1 MSDRLRNVHEINY
14 QLFSN
19 HLTFFMSVLLKTIY
33 SVSLPFLSVIQL
45 PLINLLKANMLRLK
59 LKTQIFIPVAILIFF
74 MLMTSG
80 LVLFKM
86 QNISP
91 ELNAIAKEDIP
102 FVEMLVALTKAQLE
116 QTLWFERV
124 LQQAEEIAHHQATT
138 EKFVQAKNE
147 FHKMAALVNSKLD
160 NTKAFIKRRA
170 VALPQTKINQ
180 QLALIDKQSISYEN
194 LALNIFQLFERG
206 KFDEAKNLV
215 QQLEYEETSLK
226 QEIDNLLIKTKGIAT
241 ASLIKVAA
249 SEQSTIQ
256 LLWWFTAFT
265 FIFGIVM
272 AYLLSRH
279 ILTQIGGEPL
289 VLNKIAKQLGDGD
302 IHIPFDDT
310 QVITGIHHSLRELT
324 QSLAGIVK
332 QAHQLTQGNCS
343 ASITP
348 RSEKDILCQTLF
360 GIAERLKEIILISK
374 AIAAGDYTR
383 QMVSK
388 GQNDLFGQAINQITK
403 KLQQVTDESQKS
415 DWLKTGQTKLN
426 EKMRGEQ
433 EIITLTQ
440 NVLNQ
445 LAAYLNAQVGLFFLA
460 EEDHLKLMS
469 SYAYKQRNNNYNEF
483 KLGEGLIGQAAFE
496 KKSILF
502 TQAPAEHINLSI
514 NSGMGESQPY
524 DIFVLPLIYE
534 NEVLGVLE
542 LAVAR
547 HFTSTEIELLDQV
560 ADNIAIS
567 IYSAK
572 SRLRMKALLEE
583 SQELTL
589 NLQNQQQEVLESE
602 ERIRAIIDT
611 VIDAIITIDTEGIID
626 SFNPAA
632 EQTFGYSWSEIVGQN
647 VSMLM
652 PEPYQSEHDQYVQN
666 YLNTGQAQI
675 MGKRLE
681 AMGKRKDGSS
691 FPIDIAINEMLEG
704 EKRMFIGIV
713 RDITEQKKA
722 EAALREQQEELQTTN
737 EELQAQQ
744 EELQSNNEELQTQQE
759 ELRIANNVLEER
771 GKALEESKQALEEKA
786 RALELSTQYKSEFFA
801 NMSHELRTP
810 LNSLLILAQLLVGNK
825 EGNLNDKQV
834 EYARTIHSAG
844 SDLLG
849 LINDILDLSKAEAGK
864 MEANP
869 ENLSLSDFLESIN
882 QKFYPVAENKGLA
895 FSITLAEEVPP
906 ILYTDAQRLTQIMNN
921 LLSNAFKFTSQGDVK
936 LMVQHSSQ
944 LNISSVPTK
953 GGDLI
958 AFSVID
964 SGIGIPKEKQAD
976 IFDAFK
982 QADGSTSRRYG
993 GTGLGLSISRQF
1005 ANLLDGELQLVSE
1018 EGKGSSFTLYL
1029 PDIQKAY
1036 KTLEV
1041 AQTKEIISPKTDE
1054 ISAVTTV
1061 NKNIP
1066 YQTAEKSET
1075 VVEEVV
1081 EEIDELTDDRANLTL
1096 TDKSLLIIEDDR
1108 KFSDVLMELANE
1120 KGFKCLRA
1128 GDGQMGLQLA
1138 AQYQPNAIILDVGLP
1153 KMNGWSVMEN
1163 LKENPKT
1170 RHIPV
1175 HFMSAATDQEM
1186 DAKQMGAI
1194 GYLLKPINIEQLG
1207 KAFKKIERFITQKV
1221 KNILLVVDD
1230 ESHQQEIL
1238 DLVDNKNVES
1248 AIAMTKANA
1257 IQQLY
1262 ATSFDCIIIDLDVEQ
1277 ESGIQ
1282 LLEQLCKEDRLSQIP
1297 VIVYADRDLKQQ
1309 EEILLRQC
1317 GDNITVKSVRSQ
1329 ARLLEETTL
1338 FLHQF
1343 EANLSE
1349 EKRDLLHQVHDKE
1362 AILRHK
1368 KVLIVDDD
1376 IRNLFALVTVLED
1389 KEMEAIA
1396 ATNGQEALDFLEKH
1410 PDIAIVLMDLMMPE
1424 MDGYEAMRKI
1434 RKQPSFYQLPI
1445 IALTAKAMK
1454 GDRGKCIEAGA
1465 NDYLAKPVDS
1475 DKLLSLLRVWLYR

>member
-1 MSDRLRNVHEINY
+1 
-14 QLFSN
+14 
-19 HLTFFMSVLLKTIY
+19 
-33 SVSLPFLSVIQL
+33 
-45 PLINLLKANMLRLK
+45 
-59 LKTQIFIPVAILIFF
+59 
-74 MLMTSG
+74 
-80 LVLFKM
+80 
-86 QNISP
+86 
-91 ELNAIAKEDIP
+91 
-102 FVEMLVALTKAQLE
+102 
-116 QTLWFERV
+116 
-124 LQQAEEIAHHQATT
+124 
-138 EKFVQAKNE
+138 
-147 FHKMAALVNSKLD
+147 
-160 NTKAFIKRRA
+160 
-170 VALPQTKINQ
+170 
-180 QLALIDKQSISYEN
+180 
-194 LALNIFQLFERG
+194 
-206 KFDEAKNLV
+206 
-215 QQLEYEETSLK
+215 
-226 QEIDNLLIKTKGIAT
+226 
-241 ASLIKVAA
+241 
-249 SEQSTIQ
+249 
-256 LLWWFTAFT
+256 
-265 FIFGIVM
+265 
-272 AYLLSRH
+272 
-279 ILTQIGGEPL
+279 
-289 VLNKIAKQLGDGD
+289 
-302 IHIPFDDT
+302 
-310 QVITGIHHSLRELT
+310 VITGIHHSLRELT

-332 QAHQLTQGNCS
+332 QAHQLIQGNCS
-343 ASITP
+343 VPIAP
-348 RSEKDILCQTLF
+348 RSEKDILSQSLF
-360 GIAERLKEIILISK
+360 GIAERLKEITLISE
-374 AIAAGDYTR
+374 AIATGDYTR

-433 EIITLTQ
+433 EIFTLTQ

-445 LAAYLNAQVGLFFLA
+445 LAAYINAQVGLFFLA
-460 EEDHLKLMS
+460 EEDHFKLMS

-502 TQAPAEHINLSI
+502 TQAPEEHINLSI
-514 NSGMGESQPY
+514 NSGMGESQPH

-547 HFTSTEIELLDQV
+547 HFTSTEIELLEQV

-567 IYSAK
+567 LYSAQ

-583 SQELTL
+583 SQQLTL

-632 EQTFGYSWSEIVGQN
+632 EQIFGYSWSEIVGQN

-652 PEPYQSEHDQYVQN
+652 PEPYQSEHDQHIQN
-666 YLNTGQAQI
+666 YLNTGKAKI
-675 MGKRLE
+675 MGQRLE
-681 AMGKRKDGSS
+681 AMGKHKDGSS

-704 EKRMFIGIV
+704 DKRMFIGIV

-810 LNSLLILAQLLVGNK
+810 LNSLLILAQLLVENK

-844 SDLLG
+844 SDLLS

-869 ENLSLSDFLESIN
+869 ENLSLADFLESIN

-906 ILYTDAQRLTQIMNN
+906 ILYTDTQRLTQIINN
-921 LLSNAFKFTSQGDVK
+921 LLSNAFKFTSQGEVK
-936 LMVQHSSQ
+936 LTVQHSSKIF
-944 LNISSVPTK
+944 NISSVPTMA
-953 GGDLI
+953 GDFI

-1005 ANLLDGELQLVSE
+1005 SNLLNGELQLVSG
-1018 EGKGSSFTLYL
+1018 EGKGSTFTLYL
-1029 PDIQKAY
+1029 PDIKKAS

-1041 AQTKEIISPKTDE
+1041 QQTEEIIYSNSPE
-1054 ISAVTTV
+1054 MEEVFAVRTV
-1061 NKNIP
+1061 NQNIP
-1066 YQTAEKSET
+1066 SQTAKETSSPAEKSESET

-1081 EEIDELTDDRANLTL
+1081 EEIDELTDDRANLTP

-1108 KFSDVLMELANE
+1108 KFSNVLMELANE
-1120 KGFKCLRA
+1120 KDFKCLRA
-1128 GDGQMGLQLA
+1128 EDGQTGLQLA
-1138 AQYQPNAIILDVGLP
+1138 IEYQPNAIILDVGLP
-1153 KMNGWSVMEN
+1153 KMSGWCVMEK
-1163 LKENPKT
+1163 LKEDPNT

-1230 ESHQQEIL
+1230 ESHQQEII

-1248 AIAMTKANA
+1248 VLAMTKAEA
-1257 IQQLY
+1257 IEQLH
-1262 ATSFDCIIIDLDVEQ
+1262 ATSFDCIIVDLDVEQ

-1282 LLEQLCKEDRLSQIP
+1282 LLEQLCKEDRLSHIP
-1297 VIVYADRDLKQQ
+1297 VILYADRDLKQQ

-1329 ARLLEETTL
+1329 ARLLDETTL

-1396 ATNGQEALDFLEKH
+1396 ATNGQEALELLEKH

-1434 RKQPSFYQLPI
+1434 RKQPSYYQLPI

-1454 GDRGKCIEAGA
+1454 GDRAKCIEAGA

>member
-1 MSDRLRNVHEINY
+1 
-14 QLFSN
+14 
-19 HLTFFMSVLLKTIY
+19 
-33 SVSLPFLSVIQL
+33 
-45 PLINLLKANMLRLK
+45 MLRLK

-80 LVLFKM
+80 VVLFKM

-91 ELNAIAKEDIP
+91 DLNAVAKEDIP
-102 FVEMLVALTKAQLE
+102 FLEMLVALTKAQLQ

-160 NTKAFIKRRA
+160 NAKDFIKRRA
-170 VALPQTKINQ
+170 TTLPIVPKINQ
-180 QLALIDKQSISYEN
+180 QLTLINKQFISYEI

-206 KFDEAKNLV
+206 KFDKAKNLV
-215 QQLEYEETSLK
+215 QQLEYEESNLK
-226 QEIDNLLIKTKGIAT
+226 QEIDDLFINTKGIAT

-256 LLWWFTAFT
+256 FLWWFTAFT
-265 FIFGIVM
+265 FIFGVVM

-279 ILTQIGGEPL
+279 ILTQIGGEPTT
-289 VLNKIAKQLGDGD
+289 LNKIAKQLADGD
-302 IHIPFDDT
+302 INIPFDDT
-310 QVITGIHHSLRELT
+310 QVITGIHHSLRKLT

-332 QAHQLTQGNCS
+332 QAHQLIQGNCS
-343 ASITP
+343 VPITP
-348 RSEKDILCQTLF
+348 RSEKDVLCQTLF
-360 GIAERLKEIILISK
+360 GIGERLEEITLISE
-374 AIAAGDYTR
+374 AIATGDYTR
-383 QMVSK
+383 KMVSK
-388 GQNDLFGQAINQITK
+388 GQKDLFGQAINQITK
-403 KLQQVTDESQKS
+403 KLQQVIDDSQKS

-445 LAAYLNAQVGLFFLA
+445 LAVYINAQVGLFFLA
-460 EEDHLKLMS
+460 EEEHLTLMS

-483 KLGEGLIGQAAFE
+483 KLGEGLVGQAAFE

-502 TQAPAEHINLSI
+502 TQAPEEHINLSI
-514 NSGMGESQPY
+514 NSGMGESHPH
-524 DIFVLPLIYE
+524 DIFVLPLLYE
-534 NEVLGVLE
+534 NQVLGVLE

-547 HFTSTEIELLDQV
+547 HFTATEIELLEQV

-567 IYSAK
+567 LYSAQ

-589 NLQNQQQEVLESE
+589 SLQNQQQEILESE

-611 VIDAIITIDTEGIID
+611 VIDSIITIDTQGIID

-652 PEPYQSEHDQYVQN
+652 PEPYHSEHDQYVQN

-681 AMGKRKDGSS
+681 AMGKHKDGSS

-771 GKALEESKQALEEKA
+771 GNALEESKQALEEKA
-786 RALELSTQYKSEFFA
+786 HALELSTQYKSEFFA

-810 LNSLLILAQLLVGNK
+810 LNSLLILAQLLAGNK

-844 SDLLG
+844 SDLLS

-869 ENLSLSDFLESIN
+869 ENLSLTDFLESIK
-882 QKFYPVAENKGLA
+882 QKFHPVAENKGLV
-895 FSITLAEEVPP
+895 FNITLAEEVPP
-906 ILYTDAQRLTQIMNN
+906 ILYTDVQRLTQIINN
-921 LLSNAFKFTSQGDVK
+921 LLSNAFKFTSQGEVK
-936 LMVQHSSQ
+936 LTVQHSSQ
-944 LNISSVPTK
+944 LNISSVPTMV
-953 GGDLI
+953 GDFI

-964 SGIGIPKEKQAD
+964 NGIGIPKDKQAD

-993 GTGLGLSISRQF
+993 GTGLGLSISRQL
-1005 ANLLDGELQLVSE
+1005 ANLLNGELQVVSE
-1018 EGKGSSFTLYL
+1018 EDKGSTFTLYL
-1029 PDIQKAY
+1029 PDIQKVS

-1041 AQTKEIISPKTDE
+1041 QHTEEIISPKMEEVST
-1054 ISAVTTV
+1054 VTTV
-1061 NKNIP
+1061 NQNIHF
-1066 YQTAEKSET
+1066 QTTEGTNSSAEKSET
-1075 VVEEVV
+1075 IVEEAVEEEVVEEVV
-1081 EEIDELTDDRANLTL
+1081 DKIEELNDDRANFTP

-1120 KGFKCLRA
+1120 KDFKCIRA
-1128 GDGQMGLQLA
+1128 EDGQTGLQLA

-1153 KMNGWSVMEN
+1153 KMNGWSVMEK
-1163 LKENPKT
+1163 LKENPNT

-1175 HFMSAATDQEM
+1175 HFMSAATDHEM

-1257 IQQLY
+1257 IQKLY
-1262 ATSFDCIIIDLDVEQ
+1262 ATPFDCIIVDLDVEQ

-1309 EEILLRQC
+1309 EELLLRQC
-1317 GDNITVKSVRSQ
+1317 GENITVKSVRSQ
-1329 ARLLEETTL
+1329 ARLLDETTL

-1349 EKRDLLHQVHDKE
+1349 EKRNLLHQVHDQE

-1389 KEMEAIA
+1389 KNMEVIA
-1396 ATNGQEALDFLEKH
+1396 ATNGQEALEFLEKH
-1410 PDIAIVLMDLMMPE
+1410 SDIAIVLMDLMMPE

-1434 RKQPSFYQLPI
+1434 RKQPSYYQVPI

-1454 GDRGKCIEAGA
+1454 GDRAKCIEAGA

>member
-1 MSDRLRNVHEINY
+1 
-14 QLFSN
+14 
-19 HLTFFMSVLLKTIY
+19 
-33 SVSLPFLSVIQL
+33 LSVIQL
-45 PLINLLKANMLRLK
+45 PLINFLKADMLRLK

-74 MLMTSG
+74 MLITSG
-80 LVLFKM
+80 VVLFKM

-91 ELNAIAKEDIP
+91 ELNTIAKEDIP
-102 FVEMLVALTKAQLE
+102 FLEMLVALTKAQLQ

-147 FHKMAALVNSKLD
+147 FHQMAVLVNSKLD
-160 NTKAFIKRRA
+160 NVKAFIKRRA
-170 VALPQTKINQ
+170 TTLPQLTRINQ
-180 QLALIDKQSISYEN
+180 QLTLINKQSISYEN

-206 KFDEAKNLV
+206 KFDEAKNLA
-215 QQLEYEETSLK
+215 QQLEYEETRFK
-226 QEIDNLLIKTKGIAT
+226 QEIDDFFIKTKGIAI
-241 ASLIKVAA
+241 ASLVRVTT

-256 LLWWFTAFT
+256 LLWWFTVFT

-279 ILTQIGGEPL
+279 ILTQIGGEPSI
-289 VLNKIAKQLGDGD
+289 LNEIAKQLADGD
-302 IHIPFDDT
+302 VNIPFDDT
-310 QVITGIHHSLRELT
+310 QVITGIHYSLRELSK
-324 QSLAGIVK
+324 SLAGIVK

-343 ASITP
+343 VPIVP
-348 RSEKDILCQTLF
+348 RSEKDVLCYTLF
-360 GIAERLKEIILISK
+360 GIAERLEEITLISE
-374 AIAAGDYTR
+374 AIATGDYTR
-383 QMVSK
+383 KMVSK
-388 GQNDLFGQAINQITK
+388 GQKDLFGQAINQITK
-403 KLQQVTDESQKS
+403 KLQQVIDDSRKS
-415 DWLKTGQTKLN
+415 DWLKTGQTNLN

-433 EIITLTQ
+433 EILTLTQ

-445 LAAYLNAQVGLFFLA
+445 LATYINAQVGLFFLA
-460 EEDHLKLMS
+460 EEDRFKLMS

-483 KLGEGLIGQAAFE
+483 KIGEGLIGQAAFE

-502 TQAPAEHINLSI
+502 TQAPEEHINLSI
-514 NSGMGESQPY
+514 NSGMGESQPH

-547 HFTSTEIELLDQV
+547 HFTSTEIELLEQV

-567 IYSAK
+567 LYSAQ

-583 SQELTL
+583 SQKLTL
-589 NLQNQQQEVLESE
+589 NLQNQQEEVLESE
-602 ERIRAIIDT
+602 ERIRAVIDT

-632 EQTFGYSWSEIVGQN
+632 EQTFGYSWSEIVGKN
-647 VSMLM
+647 VSILM
-652 PEPYQSEHDQYVQN
+652 PEPYQNEHDQYIQN
-666 YLNTGQAQI
+666 YLNTGQAKTI
-675 MGKRLE
+675 GKRLE
-681 AMGKRKDGSS
+681 AIGKRKDGVT
-691 FPIDIAINEMLEG
+691 FQIDVAINEMLEG
-704 EKRMFIGIV
+704 DKRMFIGIV

-722 EAALREQQEELQTTN
+722 EAALREQQEELQFTN
-737 EELQAQQ
+737 EELQTQQ

-771 GKALEESKQALEEKA
+771 GNALEESKQALEEKA

-825 EGNLNDKQV
+825 DGNLNDKQV

-844 SDLLG
+844 SDLLS

-882 QKFYPVAENKGLA
+882 QKFYPVAENKELI
-895 FSITLAEEVPP
+895 FNIKVAEEVPP
-906 ILYTDAQRLTQIMNN
+906 ILYTDVQRLTQIINN
-921 LLSNAFKFTSQGDVK
+921 LLSNAFKFTSQGEVK
-936 LMVQHSSQ
+936 LTVQYYSQ
-944 LNISSVPTK
+944 LDISSVSTMV
-953 GGDLI
+953 GDFI

-964 SGIGIPKEKQAD
+964 SGIGIPKDKQAD

-993 GTGLGLSISRQF
+993 GTGLGLSISRQL
-1005 ANLLDGELQLVSE
+1005 ANLLDGELQVVSE
-1018 EGKGSSFTLYL
+1018 EDKGSSFTLYL
-1029 PDIQKAY
+1029 PDIKKAP

-1041 AQTKEIISPKTDE
+1041 QQTEKIIYANSPEEEIIYSNSPEMEE
-1054 ISAVTTV
+1054 IFAMTTRI
-1061 NKNIP
+1061 NQDIP
-1066 YQTAEKSET
+1066 SQTAEKSET
-1075 VVEEVV
+1075 VVEKVEEVV
-1081 EEIDELTDDRANLTL
+1081 EDIDELIIDELIDDRANLTP

-1120 KGFKCLRA
+1120 KDFRCLRA
-1128 GDGQMGLQLA
+1128 EDGKTGLQLA
-1138 AQYQPNAIILDVGLP
+1138 IEYQPNAIILDVGLP
-1153 KMNGWSVMEN
+1153 KMSGWCVMEK
-1163 LKENPKT
+1163 LKGNPKT

-1248 AIAMTKANA
+1248 ALAMTKVKA
-1257 IQQLY
+1257 IKKLH

-1282 LLEQLCKEDRLSQIP
+1282 LLEQLCKEDILSQIP
-1297 VIVYADRDLKQQ
+1297 VILYADHDLKQQ

-1317 GDNITVKSVRSQ
+1317 GENITVKSVRSQ
-1329 ARLLEETTL
+1329 ARLLDETTL

-1349 EKRDLLHQVHDKE
+1349 EKRELLHQVHDKE

-1389 KEMEAIA
+1389 KDMEAIA
-1396 ATNGQEALDFLEKH
+1396 ATNGQEALELLEKNS
-1410 PDIAIVLMDLMMPE
+1410 DIAVVLMDLMMPE

-1434 RKQPSFYQLPI
+1434 RKQSSYYQLPI

-1454 GDRGKCIEAGA
+1454 GDRAKCIEAGA
-1465 NDYLAKPVDS
+1465 SDYLAKPVDS
-1475 DKLLSLLRVWLYR
+1475 EKLLSLLRVWLYR